1 MSGYGM
7 GWRALALAGLV
18 LAVGCDWFKPDDPPR
33 VDEGNGVGEPCD
45 DLEELCREGLVCD
58 PVTSLCSA
66 DGTIAEGA
74 DCQLSAQCMDGL
86 YCGPERI
93 CTAAGMGAEG
103 ESCLTTADC
112 ESGLICAAGA
122 FWTECTVPGGGD
134 VGAECATDLDCVA
147 GLSCVTPT
155 GGMPA
160 CTDALPAPAG
170 TVQPPVLPAWP
181 GAACATDASTPTAYF
196 EIPRGDGM
204 DGDFYRL
211 PFPNDARR
219 TGGALNL
226 DGFPTPDTAVTEDVI
241 GRHVSAVEDDLDGFS
256 TNPTIFFRFSE
267 PYDWGSLEGAIRLVN
282 VDPDSPN
289 LGQDLGLAWLTT
301 GGQISRHI
309 CANFLGVRTGHGSPL
324 EPDTTYAVVLTT
336 GIISEAGSA
345 MNRSPDL
352 DAMLAASA
360 PSDPALADAWEAYRP
375 LRQWVAT
382 PDATPPGNILNA
394 AVFTTQSEARYDL
407 LRDAVHA
414 AELPTASELVACAD
428 GAASSC
434 DDGTVARNCEGAD
447 GTVVT
452 EIHGRLSLP
461 IFQEGTAPYETPEQG
476 GRLDLEAP
484 SVQRTEDVCFALTL
498 PAGATMPA
506 EGWPLLIAAHGTGG
520 SFRTALGSGLAE
532 SAASVGAATLAID
545 LPQHGDR
552 RGDSEQTPDRL
563 FFNFANPQAARGNVA
578 QGTADLFSLVRFA
591 AEGGIPAADSPTG
604 EMVAFDPDA
613 IVLYAHSQG
622 ATHADQML
630 PWESDLSAA
639 VLSGNGGDLTLSLLN
654 KTSPV
659 NIKAVLPYALLDVDG
674 AGNLPA
680 GAFHPA
686 LSLFQT
692 WYDGVDPVNF
702 GRRLWV
708 NRPTDSAGAATLAA
722 HVMMTFGPDDTFTP
736 EPVQQAYAVA
746 ARLPSVAPQQVTLPL
761 ASVDAPLSENVDID
775 GNLFT
780 MGVRTLLPTDGVDGH
795 FVARRTDAGQRVT
808 DAFLQAALQKMSP
821 AIQAP

>member
-1 MSGYGM
+1 MGM
-7 GWRALALAGLV
+7 NGRGLTLVALLFAM
-18 LAVGCDWFKPDDPPR
+18 GCGWFKPDDPPR
-33 VDEGNGVGEPCD
+33 VDEGPGVGEPCD
-45 DLEELCREGLVCD
+45 ELEELCREGLICD
-58 PVTSLCSA
+58 PETSLCSA
-66 DGTIAEGA
+66 DGTVAEGGA
-74 DCQLSAQCMDGL
+74 CQLSAQCMDGL
-86 YCGPERI
+86 YCGPERL

-112 ESGLICAAGA
+112 ASGLICAVSA
-122 FWTECTVPGGGD
+122 FWTECTAPGGGD
-134 VGAECATDLDCVA
+134 IGAPCASDLDCVA
-147 GLSCVTPT
+147 GLACVTPT

-160 CTDALPAPAG
+160 CTDPLPLPAG
-170 TVQPPVLPAWP
+170 TPQPPVLPAWP
-181 GAACATDASTPTAYF
+181 GTTCATDASSPTAYF

-219 TGGALNL
+219 AGGALDL
-226 DGFPTPDTAVTEDVI
+226 EAFPTPETAVSEDVI
-241 GRHVSAVEDDLDGFS
+241 GRHVSAVASDLDGFS
-256 TNPTIFFRFSE
+256 TNPVVFFRFSE
-267 PYDWGSLEGAIRLVN
+267 PYDWGSLDGAIRLVN
-282 VDPDSPN
+282 IDPDSPN
-289 LGQDLGLAWLTT
+289 VGQDLGLAWLTT

-309 CANFLGVRTGHGSPL
+309 CPNFLAVRTGHGSPL
-324 EPDTTYAVVLTT
+324 QPDTTYAVVLSSA
-336 GIISEAGSA
+336 IVSDAGSA
-345 MNRSPDL
+345 FARGPDL

-360 PSDPALADAWEAYRP
+360 PSDPALTEAWEAYRP
-375 LRQWVAT
+375 LREWTAT
-382 PDATPPGNILNA
+382 TDATPPGNILNV
-394 AVFTTQSEARYDL
+394 AVFTTQSEARYDR
-407 LRDAVHA
+407 LRDAVHG
-414 AELPTASELVACAD
+414 AELPAASDLVACAE

-434 DDGTVARNCEGAD
+434 DDGTIARSCEGAD

-461 IFQEGTAPYETPEQG
+461 IFQEGTAPYETPEEG
-476 GRLDLEAP
+476 GRLDLGDP
-484 SVQRTEDVCFALTL
+484 SVVRTEDVCFALTL
-498 PAGATMPA
+498 PADATMPA

-532 SAASVGAATLAID
+532 SAARVGAATLAID
-545 LPQHGDR
+545 LPQHGER
-552 RGDSEQTPDRL
+552 RGDSSRSPDRL
-563 FFNFANPQAARGNVA
+563 FFNFVNPQAARGNVA
-578 QGTADLFSLVRFA
+578 QGTADLFALVRFA
-591 AEGGIPAADSPTG
+591 VEGGIPAADSPTG
-604 EMVAFDPDA
+604 ERIAFDPEA
-613 IVLYAHSQG
+613 VVLYAHSQG

-659 NIKAVLPYALLDVDG
+659 NIKAVLPYALLDVTAD
-674 AGNLPA
+674 GNLPA

-686 LSLFQT
+686 LALFQT

-708 NRPTDSAGAATLAA
+708 NRPTDDGGAATLPA

-761 ASVDAPLSENVDID
+761 AAVDAPLLENVDID
-775 GNLFT
+775 GARVT
-780 MGVRTLLPTDGVDGH
+780 MGARTLLPTGGVDGH
-795 FVARRTDAGQRVT
+795 FVARRTDAGRRVT

-821 AIQAP
+821 AIEAP